1 MTTMASENH
10 TARPLRRGFIISA
23 NTTSFLASLGMTIG
37 IVYFFMFSGHEEII
51 GLLTPDRYGT
61 NMTWIAIAYLFVQIP
76 TAVLTQFSWNRWLSA
91 VTDIG
96 SSFLPVIALI
106 ALLASQSVTWD
117 KVEIFAQLSVLTGGE
132 VILGIVLALIVN
144 SRFGFLQS
152 QTN

>member
-1 MTTMASENH
+1 MTTVASGKQPI
-10 TARPLRRGFIISA
+10 RPLRRGFSISA
-23 NTTSFLASLGMTIG
+23 NAASFLASLAMTIG

-61 NMTWIAIAYLFVQIP
+61 NMAWIAITYLFVQIP
-76 TAVLTQFSWNRWLSA
+76 TAILTQFSWNRWLSA

-106 ALLASQSVTWD
+106 ALLASQSVPWD
-117 KVEIFAQLSVLTGGE
+117 KAETFAQLSVLTGGE
-132 VILGIVLALIVN
+132 VILGIILALIVN
-144 SRFGFLQS
+144 SRVGFLQS